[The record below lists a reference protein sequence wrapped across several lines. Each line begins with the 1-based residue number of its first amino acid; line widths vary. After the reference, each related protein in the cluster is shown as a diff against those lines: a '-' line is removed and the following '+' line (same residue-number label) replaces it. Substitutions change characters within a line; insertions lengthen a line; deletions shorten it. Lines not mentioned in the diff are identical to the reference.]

1 MTPLINPEP
10 TMTTFI
16 VPDMTCGHCQ
26 ATITKAL
33 KALDPAA
40 KVEIDLLKHRVTVES
55 GQPEGALRAAI
66 VQAGYSP
73 T

>member
-1 MTPLINPEP
+1 MN
-10 TMTTFI
+10 TFI

-33 KALDPAA
+33 KALDADA

-55 GQPEGALRAAI
+55 AQPEAALRAAI

-73 T
+73 D